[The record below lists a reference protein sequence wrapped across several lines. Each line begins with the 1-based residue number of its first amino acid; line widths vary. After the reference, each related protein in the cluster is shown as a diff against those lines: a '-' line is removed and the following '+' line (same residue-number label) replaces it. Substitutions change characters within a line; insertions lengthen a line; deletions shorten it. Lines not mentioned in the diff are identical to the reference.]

1 MKKAI
6 FFVTCTV
13 LFLISCDKLF
23 VGISGMEADLQGKW
37 QQDNADTVFYN
48 FQNSLFGYQI
58 YLNKVTI
65 KQVFGYYNM
74 YGDTAIDLR
83 LLSEYADFSLKPLG
97 WDTLYSAT
105 GQDTIFKSFKI
116 EELTSKKLILRSD
129 NGKTSFHKF

>member
-48 FQNSLFGYQI
+48 FQNSLFAYQI

>member
-23 VGISGMEADLQGKW
+23 VNISGKEADLQGKW

-65 KQVFGYYNM
+65 KHVFGYYNLF
-74 YGDTAIDLR
+74 GDTAIELR
-83 LLSEYADFSLKPLG
+83 LLRKYADFSLDPLG

-105 GQDTIFKSFKI
+105 GRDTIFKSFKI
-116 EELTSKKLILRSD
+116 EELTSKKLVLRSD